1 MVKTTEFNVQ
11 TQMNYVVGN
20 MSGFTAAY
28 TGMDNLSALISSLM
42 TSYTTLAGT
51 GRAAYATLGASV
63 AAFGFKSAE
72 AFGEFQRG
80 MNIVKAISN
89 NTNAQMQIL
98 SQTANQFSTQFRM
111 DISEI
116 NDGLVTLGRAGLTN
130 VNNQIQ
136 VLQNGLKVAKLEGM
150 NLAATLEDIVTTTS
164 LLGGDVTKND
174 FGSDSSKVSNLL
186 VATSLSGP
194 LDVGDVIETL
204 KFAGGSAAAAGANLN
219 NEEGL
224 KDLLGTIGA
233 FSQKGVIGSIAGTA
247 LRAFITKPASQD
259 KTVKDALAE
268 LGLDAYSLWE
278 KDEENGWQMRPI
290 AEQIGMIT
298 KAMDKQH
305 MTNLDRIEVWG
316 DIVGNKM
323 GQQMLKLDENKIK
336 EVTKQIDHQRNLDEI
351 YQGTLTNFASQVE
364 RLNQVFQSIYRNL
377 GSGFASSLTLIVQGA
392 ADVLD
397 FINGIA
403 NGTLIKFIAPILGPL
418 GLAGLAK
425 GLRDAIQVLGALREN
440 ILLSANR
447 DIGAQDLWITQ
458 RGVIEKRMQKGE
470 TLYANTE
477 WDEAHVSDKDADYK
491 KRQEQRDADYYKRQ
505 DQRDAEYKK
514 RQAQR
519 DIDYQKRQAQRDAD
533 YRERQNRHEE
543 ERVQHLEKLEE
554 ERVQH
559 LEKLEHER
567 LERQAQH
574 DQEYLERQDQRDNDY
589 RERQN
594 RYEDERV
601 QHLEKLE
608 EERVQHLEKLERER
622 LERQEQHDRE
632 YMERQDQRDKD
643 YQRQQAERTVAY
655 QDQLKK
661 LTLMNV
667 GANEVYI
674 NGSRVLLGGQLAE
687 GQVVEPMSPATAEQ
701 IRANQ
706 ANQQNNQASDS
717 EANAQY
723 KEEVERVR
731 RKRNYMIPYLR
742 DEDDSHMDT
751 VFSKVGRD
759 SIFLKPKSK
768 DVYNENAMDLIT
780 GIEKRV
786 RAAEGAANLLV
797 RDKIFYQGPDKM
809 FQAVDGQLAN
819 LEGANILTNS
829 AASMLINILREN
841 GLPDIIGPR
850 VHEIFNTAFG
860 QMIDNFMSNQYYKD
874 IFEYNDQGIPT
885 IIRGQEEEF
894 AQKLTKK
901 AMGTLE
907 NFYHPTVDL
916 ESIYE
921 SEFADIRAENA
932 DRTEQHEK
940 IMEFLAEK
948 GFKEDMIKGLDW
960 GNYSVDFTDFIE
972 AGMDMQ
978 GFNTYMAGFDS
989 KGMNDRQIENIRR
1002 TSMYTHLG
1010 LIAQDPNMRMQLP
1023 NVIQTGLGSNLDTE
1037 FAKSVQKELNYIK
1050 ELLDTF
1056 NLDSIIDTSLVE
1068 PMEIGSYKFKVDGL
1082 GQKSPGRMAKAVRAE
1097 IKYISDALKASNQ
1110 LTTRTVKLA
1119 QSITRTFSQH
1129 LHGNVLGRSV
1139 QKSFDSVIQSIAN
1152 TRGKLSAQMYNLA
1165 AQSAGRFKEV
1175 FEKGSLSIMLQG
1187 EFNRILSMTNTFGA
1201 RFKASLQFAGRSG
1214 VIGWRTGTGIWS
1226 PGYIYTYTA
1235 GEFDGVSLLL
1245 KKFGPNF
1252 EVNGEKLGSTLV
1264 NGFKKSKGKITD
1276 ELLDDWVDNGY
1287 ITRAERGTLS
1297 ALKGKKRILSRLYN
1311 VDKNNDE
1318 HGLLMAL
1325 ENGEIDKIQ
1334 PRRFS
1339 QEQTTPLY
1347 KPDGEHTFAQPIVK
1361 PGKYAV
1367 IDTESNTTTTEAE
1380 HQITQYA
1387 RLKAGEEEV
1396 YNFLVNS
1403 KNRISSAAE
1412 GLTGI
1417 TNDMRGSE
1425 DALNEVA
1432 AYTKIAEDL
1441 LPLVTGEDP
1450 SALVAHNAPYDKSNI
1465 LSNLTRMASSGAMD
1479 GKTFKGSDDKD
1490 YSIWEAIEAIDK
1502 ATWIDTLAEMERY
1515 KNAVYIGKDLF
1526 WDEEEAKRSV
1536 KNSVAAS
1543 AITGKPVDKN
1553 KLHDATYDVKLTR
1566 DITEG
1571 LIQTDEGGLLTRGKN
1586 AIYDRL
1592 YKEYEEK
1599 EDDWEK
1605 EIAKWHDN
1613 KIERYEEDIDYMEQD
1628 LRNSSF
1634 GYISDIENDSDD
1646 WYTKTYLG
1654 NSGHNTITGRTSGS
1668 GKHHNPNP
1676 MLEDKNASYEQ
1687 DIADNIPY
1695 FSGGWKTYPTSKTRA
1710 ALDKR
1715 MYEFIL
1721 SDEFKAHVEGLR
1733 ELPNFNLA
1741 NIFKTYVPSGGV
1753 DIPKR
1758 VWAHLTPL
1766 IEDLGGTIDK
1776 PEQLSEIMK
1785 NIYMTAKQNGLSF
1798 KDLYHMSDDEI
1809 MGDFKDM
1816 YDDTINSSKDND
1828 NLFGSKNINQREAI
1842 MEAIK
1847 IKAGLS
1853 NIILD
1858 NGLSL
1863 MEEYDSYTNGGA
1875 LPSSQTLKLLSGK
1888 LSNIDSEQLG
1898 YTDNF
1903 GEFHPYVDFEDLSS
1917 EAQGFIDKTMG
1928 IEDLEEQM
1936 NEIKEKSLEDRI
1948 YEKRMEVLDDYYWD
1962 FEEAVLEEKDRIDE
1976 TVGIDGLT
1984 KPMRKLDRIKEEI
1997 EYKKL
2002 KGLAR
2007 FAELAPQFANPMY
2020 PTSEHIGYTD
2030 GSGKFRPRINFEDL
2044 HPVDQ
2049 RFIDQLMGISDLE
2062 TEQWALEEE
2071 IKEKKK
2077 EFEKQMDRDDEIRKR
2092 EIKEKI
2098 KERRIKGMGILAQE
2112 RFEDNS
2118 VRPESDLDDFLQS
2131 PDKELKYSRSSAY
2144 RRDVMNYVDNYSLEE
2159 LVGKHNMLTYGKPEQ
2174 LSVRDGQVFSTSG
2187 VDTRAKILEARL
2199 KAMEKAFYKKFTS
2212 GAVYYSKQVGGHEIG
2227 DNSYH
2232 IFEQIPYVRDMM
2244 EEYKSLAEREY
2255 KVKKTAEEIHDEMAD
2270 RIGLA
2275 KKGREKE
2282 RENKPLT
2289 DDERKAMETL
2299 SQMKN
2304 NAFWH
2309 GNVHEK
2315 DDFAGVRA
2323 ANLWAQ
2329 KHDKYDHKLAQKHDN
2344 YDNKNAVLT
2353 YLIRQAEM
2361 VAPEIMALSKN
2372 IEEAAREFGEAFTK
2386 GMKDGL
2392 EMHSPPKVLSDLIMY
2407 LDNTYKEAAVKTE
2420 ELTNL
2425 LNSIKSHL
2433 NDAPEHF
2440 MFAQMFGNGFDFIG
2454 NINKF
2459 AWLKSAADANE
2470 VLNISGSY
2478 HKGDITKDEYLR
2490 QVYKTFGLETNKKL
2504 MSQQDFESQL
2514 QILGQQYLLDK
2525 DRDPNQLK
2533 SSLNALVATYEND
2546 NRIQGIRDR
2555 AVSNP
2560 EFAQNVKALNV
2571 QYKNSIITMEEYIQK
2586 VLALMGVE
2594 ERKMMTEEEFTRK
2607 MIDLKNKIASGEL
2620 SESEL
2625 EQGVASLFNARI
2637 DDENERK
2644 AREQLQKRK
2653 DRMEKGGLT
2662 GQFWQGYYKH
2672 VGDPLKKHGGAQG
2685 IANSLLGLTM
2695 NPYVMLAEMAIGV
2708 GNQIIEMKREEE
2720 QEKIAK
2726 LSEISSNA
2734 ASAFEEQ
2741 KSTWENQQ
2749 AEADESFGELS
2760 DNEKQ
2765 DKMLKAIED
2774 ARNDNNSASA
2784 QTRALLGKQNAMI
2797 KASDNLIETKSDQ
2810 FLTGFDGLQA
2820 KYTEFMEGSGMYGTE
2835 DEYGL
2840 TDRIFNQL
2848 SLLISTNPIYDQDD
2862 TKNNTRRLDAL
2873 AESAVQ
2879 IDTRVKNMEEFT
2891 EDYQQVMA
2899 SFGIAN
2905 RNMLDIY
2912 NVRGILPDNFFD
2924 STFFDPS
2931 SNQRIG
2937 APGQRSAEQL
2947 ASLMKQEE
2955 KIIRRFENRYLRFV
2969 RSGNGTGNRIQVT
2982 LGEGSIHSLATQ
2994 LGVRDIEAAQM
3005 LAVHELQRIQD
3016 VMLNQVEPE
3025 LAQTAISMYQG
3036 AYSLEENKSLNDVQA
3051 AFQNTMTQ
3059 GIFAIQAQVAQLVYK
3074 ATMEEALADYQA
3086 ATGDT
3091 DTDTIGL
3098 LLNRARDSGYKFNKE
3113 AKSYASQGWGAYMQA
3128 RDVQK
3133 LVNQGYTQEEALKKL
3148 ADEGKNG
3155 DWYKATYG
3163 KELDKYSYNQNG
3175 PLESLIRAYGF
3186 APAIVPSLITGKNLA
3201 DPIIEAMSSND
3212 YESFTKYT
3220 DWMMKSYAGSVPLDD
3235 AIKTLNEAQVAE
3247 DEEGDGGNKNKDDDD
3262 SSKQRYVQLAICN
3275 KKAIPKLNVNLF
3287 KKAPSFTVLNKNFKL
3302 RDIKINT
3309 ADKAKN
3315 IENSLKNAIIE
3326 VQERSDPKIIQDS
3339 EGEYDPVG
3347 ATDGDN
3353 LPTGASQTK

>member
-11 TQMNYVVGN
+11 TQMNYIVGN

-174 FGSDSSKVSNLL
+174 FGADSSKISNLL
-186 VATSLSGP
+186 VATSLAGP

-259 KTVKDALAE
+259 KTVKDALEE

-377 GSGFASSLTLIVQGA
+377 GSGFASSLTLIVQGV

-403 NGTLIKFIAPILGPL
+403 NGALIKFIAPILGPL

-440 ILLSANR
+440 ILLSADR

-458 RGVIEKRMQKGE
+458 RGVIEKRMKKGE

-477 WDEAHVSDKDADYK
+477 WDEAHTSDKDVDYK

-519 DIDYQKRQAQRDAD
+519 DADYQQRQAQRDAD
-533 YRERQNRHEE
+533 YKERQNRYEE
-543 ERVQHLEKLEE
+543 ERVQHLEKLE
-554 ERVQH
+554 Q
-559 LEKLEHER
+559 
-567 LERQAQH
+567 
-574 DQEYLERQDQRDNDY
+574 
-589 RERQN
+589 
-594 RYEDERV
+594 
-601 QHLEKLE
+601 
-608 EERVQHLEKLERER
+608 ER
-622 LERQEQHDRE
+622 LERQERHDRE

-701 IRANQ
+701 IRVNQ

-768 DVYNENAMDLIT
+768 NVYNENAMDLIT

-809 FQAVDGQLAN
+809 FQTVDGQLAN

-860 QMIDNFMSNQYYKD
+860 QMIDNFMSNQYYD
-874 IFEYNDQGIPT
+874 DLFEYNDQGIPT

-907 NFYHPTVDL
+907 NFYHPTVNL
-916 ESIYE
+916 ERIYE
-921 SEFADIRAENA
+921 EEFAEIRDQNA

-940 IMEFLAEK
+940 IMKFLAGK
-948 GFKEDMIKGLDW
+948 GFEKDMIKGLDW

-1023 NVIQTGLGSNLDTE
+1023 DVIQTGLGANLDTE
-1037 FAKSVQKELNYIK
+1037 FAQSVQKELNYIRDF
-1050 ELLDTF
+1050 LDTF
-1056 NLDSIIDTSLVE
+1056 NLESIIDTSLVE

-1110 LTTRTVKLA
+1110 LTTRTIKLA

-1297 ALKGKKRILSRLYN
+1297 GLKGKKRILSRLYN

-1347 KPDGEHTFAQPIVK
+1347 KPDDEHTFAQPIVK

-1367 IDTESNTTTTEAE
+1367 IDTESNTTTTGAE

-1403 KNRISSAAE
+1403 KNRISKPAE
-1412 GLTGI
+1412 DLTGI

-1425 DALNEVA
+1425 DALKEVV
-1432 AYTKIAEDL
+1432 AYTKIVDDL
-1441 LPLVTGEDP
+1441 LPLITGEDP

-1465 LSNLTRMASSGAMD
+1465 ISNLTRMASSGAMD
-1479 GKTFKGSDDKD
+1479 GKTFKGSDKKD

-1515 KNAVYIGKDLF
+1515 KNAVYIGKNVF
-1526 WDEEEAKRSV
+1526 WDEDEAKRSV
-1536 KNSVAAS
+1536 KNAVAAS
-1543 AITGKPVDKN
+1543 AITGEPVEKN

-1566 DITEG
+1566 DTTEG
-1571 LIQTDEGGLLTRGKN
+1571 LIHTDEGGLLTRGKN
-1586 AIYDRL
+1586 AIYNRL
-1592 YKEYEEK
+1592 YKTYENTKKKWE
-1599 EDDWEK
+1599 ED
-1605 EIAKWHDN
+1605 IAEWYDN
-1613 KIERYEEDIDYMEQD
+1613 KTERYEEDIDYMEQD
-1628 LRNSSF
+1628 LKNSSF
-1634 GYISDIENDSDD
+1634 NYISDIENDSDD
-1646 WYTKTYLG
+1646 WYAKAYLG

-1668 GKHHNPNP
+1668 GKHRNPNP
-1676 MLEDKNASYEQ
+1676 MLEDKNALHEQ
-1687 DIADNIPY
+1687 EAADNMPY
-1695 FSGGWKTYPTSKTRA
+1695 FPGGWKTNQTSKTRA

-1721 SDEFKAHVEGLR
+1721 SNDFKDHVEGLKG
-1733 ELPNFNLA
+1733 LPNFNLK
-1741 NIFKTYVPSGGV
+1741 NIFESYVPSDPGV
-1753 DIPKR
+1753 NVPNR

-1798 KDLYHMSDDEI
+1798 GDIFNMSNDDI

-1816 YDDTINSSKDND
+1816 YDDTVNSSKDND
-1828 NLFGSKNINQREAI
+1828 NLFGGKSMNQREAI

-1875 LPSSQTLKLLSGK
+1875 LPSSKLLTLLSGK

-1936 NEIKEKSLEDRI
+1936 NEIKERSLEDRI
-1948 YEKRMEVLDDYYWD
+1948 YEKRMEVLNDYYWD

-2030 GSGKFRPRINFEDL
+2030 GSGKFRPRIDFEDL

-2049 RFIDQLMGISDLE
+2049 RFINQMMGISDLE

-2118 VRPESDLDDFLQS
+2118 VRPESDLDDYLQS

-2144 RRDVMNYVDNYSLEE
+2144 RREVMKYVDNYSLDA
-2159 LVGKHNMLTYGKPEQ
+2159 LVGQHNMLTYGKPEQ
-2174 LSVRDGQVFSTSG
+2174 LSVDDGRVFFTSG
-2187 VDTRAKILEARL
+2187 ADERAKILEARL
-2199 KAMEKAFYKKFTS
+2199 KAMEKAFYKQFTT

-2227 DNSYH
+2227 DGSYH
-2232 IFEQIPYVRDMM
+2232 IFEQIPYVKDMM
-2244 EEYKSLAEREY
+2244 EEYKSIAGREY
-2255 KVKKTAEEIHDEMAD
+2255 KVKKTAEEIHDEMAN

-2282 RENKPLT
+2282 RENEPLT
-2289 DDERKAMETL
+2289 NAERKAIETL

-2304 NAFWH
+2304 NAFWK
-2309 GNVHEK
+2309 GSVHEK
-2315 DDFAGVRA
+2315 DDFASVKA
-2323 ANLWAQ
+2323 ANAWV
-2329 KHDKYDHKLAQKHDN
+2329 KEHDN
-2344 YDNKNAVLT
+2344 YKNAVLT
-2353 YLIRQAEM
+2353 SLVQQAEK
-2361 VAPEIMALSKN
+2361 VAPEIMALSRN
-2372 IEEAAREFGEAFTK
+2372 IEQAARAFGEAFTK
-2386 GMKDGL
+2386 GVKDGL

-2407 LDNTYKEAAVKTE
+2407 LDNTYKEAVVKTE

-2425 LNSIKSHL
+2425 LNSIKSHV
-2433 NDAPEHF
+2433 NDIPEHF

-2470 VLNISGSY
+2470 VLNISESY

-2625 EQGVASLFNARI
+2625 EQGVAGLFNARI

-2644 AREQLQKRK
+2644 AREKLQKRK
-2653 DRMEKGGLT
+2653 DRMEKDGLT
-2662 GQFWQGYYKH
+2662 GQFWRGYYKN
-2672 VGDPLKKHGGAQG
+2672 VSDPLKKHGGAQG
-2685 IANSLLGLTM
+2685 IANSLLSLTM

-2720 QEKIAK
+2720 QEKLAK

-2749 AEADESFGELS
+2749 TEADESFGELS

-2797 KASDNLIETKSDQ
+2797 KASDNLIDKKSDQ
-2810 FLTGFDGLQA
+2810 FLTGFDGWQA
-2820 KYTEFMEGSGMYGTE
+2820 KYTEFVEGSGMYGTE

-2840 TDRIFNQL
+2840 TDRIFNQF
-2848 SLLISTNPIYDQDD
+2848 SLLMSNNPIYDQDD

-2994 LGVRDIEAAQM
+2994 LGVKDIEAAQM

-3036 AYSLEENKSLNDVQA
+3036 AYTLEENRSLNDVQA
-3051 AFQNTMTQ
+3051 TFQNTMTQ

-3113 AKSYASQGWGAYMQA
+3113 AKDYASQGWGAYMQA

-3155 DWYKATYG
+3155 DWYKDTYA
-3163 KELDKYSYNQNG
+3163 KELNKYSYNQNA
-3175 PLESLIRAYGF
+3175 PLEKLLRTYSF
-3186 APAIVPSLITGKNLA
+3186 AMAPNVALTALTGYNPV
-3201 DPIIEAMSSND
+3201 DPLIEAMSSND

-3220 DWMMKSYAGSVPLDD
+3220 DWMMKSYAGNVPLDD
-3235 AIKTLNEAQVAE
+3235 VIKTLNEAQVAE
-3247 DEEGDGGNKNKDDDD
+3247 DKEGDGGNKDKDNDD

>member
-278 KDEENGWQMRPI
+278 KDDENGWQMRPI

-574 DQEYLERQDQRDNDY
+574 DQEYLERQDQRDKDFK
-589 RERQN
+589 ERQD
-594 RYEDERV
+594 RYEEERV

-622 LERQEQHDRE
+622 LERQERHDRE

-706 ANQQNNQASDS
+706 ANQQNQASDS
-717 EANAQY
+717 EENAQY
-723 KEEVERVR
+723 KEEVERAR

-759 SIFLKPKSK
+759 SIFLKPGSK

-860 QMIDNFMSNQYYKD
+860 QMIDNFMSNQYYD
-874 IFEYNDQGIPT
+874 DLFEYNDQGIPT

-940 IMEFLAEK
+940 IMEFLAGK

-1023 NVIQTGLGSNLDTE
+1023 DVIQTGLGSNLNTE

-1056 NLDSIIDTSLVE
+1056 SLDSIIDTSLVE

-1082 GQKSPGRMAKAVRAE
+1082 GQRSPGRMAKAVRAE

-1110 LTTRTVKLA
+1110 LTTRTIKLA
-1119 QSITRTFSQH
+1119 QSITRTFAQH

-1339 QEQTTPLY
+1339 QEQTTALY
-1347 KPDGEHTFAQPIVK
+1347 KPDDEHTFAQPIVK

-1367 IDTESNTTTTEAE
+1367 IDTESNTTTEGAE

-1387 RLKAGEEEV
+1387 RLKAEEKKA
-1396 YNFLVNS
+1396 YNFLVRS
-1403 KNRISSAAE
+1403 KNRISGAAE
-1412 GLTGI
+1412 RFTKI
-1417 TNDMRGSE
+1417 TNAQRLNKE
-1425 DALNEVA
+1425 KALDEAV
-1432 AYTKIAEDL
+1432 AYTKIVEDL

-1479 GKTFKGSDDKD
+1479 GKKFKGSDDKD
-1490 YSIWEAIEAIDK
+1490 YSIWDAIEAIDK

-1526 WDEEEAKRSV
+1526 WDKDEAKRSV

-1543 AITGKPVDKN
+1543 AITGKSVDES
-1553 KLHDATYDVKLTR
+1553 KLHDASYDVGLTR
-1566 DITEG
+1566 DIMEG
-1571 LIQTDEGGLLTRGKN
+1571 LIHTDEGGLLTRGKN
-1586 AIYDRL
+1586 AIYNRL
-1592 YKEYEEK
+1592 YKIYKDSK
-1599 EDDWEK
+1599 ESKDKWEK

-1628 LRNSSF
+1628 SRNSSF

-1646 WYTKTYLG
+1646 WYMKTYLG

-1668 GKHHNPNP
+1668 GKHRNPNP

-1741 NIFKTYVPSGGV
+1741 NIFETYVPSGGV

-1798 KDLYHMSDDEI
+1798 KDLYHMSKDEI

-1816 YDDTINSSKDND
+1816 YDDTINSSKDNT
-1828 NLFGSKNINQREAI
+1828 FGSKNINQREAI

-1863 MEEYDSYTNGGA
+1863 MEEYDNYTNGGA
-1875 LPSSQTLKLLSGK
+1875 IPSSQTLKLLSGK
-1888 LSNIDSEQLG
+1888 LSNIDPNQLG

-1928 IEDLEEQM
+1928 IEELEEQM
-1936 NEIKEKSLEDRI
+1936 NKKWGDIEDEIRTRREIGQERLAKEAEED
-1948 YEKRMEVLDDYYWD
+1948 W
-1962 FEEAVLEEKDRIDE
+1962 
-1976 TVGIDGLT
+1976 
-1984 KPMRKLDRIKEEI
+1984 
-1997 EYKKL
+1997 
-2002 KGLAR
+2002 R
-2007 FAELAPQFANPMY
+2007 FGAAIHYRLSDWEELAP
-2020 PTSEHIGYTD
+2020 E
-2030 GSGKFRPRINFEDL
+2030 
-2044 HPVDQ
+2044 
-2049 RFIDQLMGISDLE
+2049 
-2062 TEQWALEEE
+2062 
-2071 IKEKKK
+2071 
-2077 EFEKQMDRDDEIRKR
+2077 DRDAIDEMMHIQDYKDNPEAYEENTRRKL
-2092 EIKEKI
+2092 KEEI

-2112 RFEDNS
+2112 LFEDNS
-2118 VRPESDLDDFLQS
+2118 VRPESDLDDYLQS

-2144 RRDVMNYVDNYSLEE
+2144 RREVMNYVDNYSLDA
-2159 LVGKHNMLTYGKPEQ
+2159 LVGQHNMLTYGKPEQ
-2174 LSVRDGQVFSTSG
+2174 LSVHDGRVFSASG
-2187 VDTRAKILEARL
+2187 VDERAKILEARL

-2227 DNSYH
+2227 DGSYH
-2232 IFEQIPYVRDMM
+2232 IFEDIPYVRDMM
-2244 EEYKSLAEREY
+2244 EEYRSLAGEGY
-2255 KVKKTAEEIHDEMAD
+2255 KVKKTAEKIHDEMAD

-2275 KKGREKE
+2275 KEGRRKI
-2282 RENKPLT
+2282 RENKSLPDDEKEPLT
-2289 DDERKAMETL
+2289 KAEIKAMETL

-2304 NAFWH
+2304 NAFWK

-2315 DDFAGVRA
+2315 DDFASVKA
-2323 ANLWAQ
+2323 ANAWV
-2329 KHDKYDHKLAQKHDN
+2329 KEHDN
-2344 YDNKNAVLT
+2344 YKNAVLT
-2353 YLIRQAEM
+2353 SLVQQAEM

-2372 IEEAAREFGEAFTK
+2372 IEQAAKAFGEAFTK

-2454 NINKF
+2454 NVNKF
-2459 AWLKSAADANE
+2459 AKLKSIADASE
-2470 VLNISGSY
+2470 VLNISGAY

-2490 QVYKTFGLETNKKL
+2490 RVYKTFGLETNKKL

-2533 SSLNALVATYEND
+2533 SSLNSLVATYEND
-2546 NRIQGIRDR
+2546 SRIQGIRDR

-3036 AYSLEENKSLNDVQA
+3036 AYSLEENKNLNDVQA

-3247 DEEGDGGNKNKDDDD
+3247 DEEGDNGGKDKDYDD